1 MKVIYNA
8 ISKTLLYH
16 CKDPEKSRVLF
27 FGLTGISAVN
37 IGRTT
42 IHSGLGIKP
51 GTKLLGL
58 NDKSKAGLGNR
69 LSEVKILI
77 MDELSMVSNGL
88 WTDIDSRLGEIF
100 MKIREKAFAGLSVMT
115 VADLLQLPPARGKL
129 TFSRFC
135 DKDSMKHLLGLQLC
149 HLFKHAELTEV
160 ARQNDRLFID
170 LLNKVQ
176 VGKIDDD
183 VEKLLKARFIH
194 ESDENYPKDALHMYA
209 ENEPAMKR
217 NDVALNDVPGELYT
231 IEADDKI
238 PDNCKY
244 TLTTIHAIQD
254 QKQTN
259 IGGLARLLK
268 LKIGAK
274 LMLTVNLD
282 IQDRLINGQT
292 GNISH
297 I

>member
-8 ISKTLLYH
+8 ISKPLLYH

-58 NDKSKAGLGNR
+58 NDKSKAGLRNR

-77 MDELSMVSNGL
+77 MGELSMVSNGL

-183 VEKLLKARFIH
+183 VEKLLKARFIQ
-194 ESDENYPKDALHMYA
+194 ESDENYPKDALRMYA

-217 NDVALNDVPGELYT
+217 NDVLNDVPGELYT

-259 IGGLARLLK
+259 IGGLARLVK

-274 LMLTVNLD
+274 VMLTVNLD